1 MRVKFFAYIRNYTGC
16 KEAEV
21 PYSATVRDLARTLAD
36 LYGKRLRDE
45 LFDTTTPDNEAL
57 SPTIIIMVNGR
68 HVAHLGGIDAALKA
82 DDVVQIFPLVAGG

>member
-1 MRVKFFAYIRNYTGC
+1 MRVKFFAYIRDYTGC

-21 PYSATVRDLARTLAD
+21 PYSATVRDLARVLSD
-36 LYGKRLRDE
+36 LYGKKLRDE
-45 LFDTTTPDNEAL
+45 LFDTDGESL

-68 HVAHLGGIDAALKA
+68 HVAHLGGIDTALKA